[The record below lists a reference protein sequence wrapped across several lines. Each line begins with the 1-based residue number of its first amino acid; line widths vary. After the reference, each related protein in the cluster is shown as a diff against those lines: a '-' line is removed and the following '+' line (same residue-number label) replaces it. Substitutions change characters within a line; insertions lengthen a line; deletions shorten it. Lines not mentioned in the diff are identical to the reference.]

1 MSLPTCFSV
10 PLLGCLL
17 ALPLTAAESPP
28 SAAKPV
34 QNSGWVLVTPRHA
47 KETVLLDSHGKE
59 AHVWPANCEAAG
71 SARLHP
77 DGSILRLGRMPLPA
91 PFDKSGLRG
100 GRLQI
105 IGWNGKVEWDFLDA
119 VSDHFAFGD
128 AVRLPNGNVLT
139 AVLEYKSRQEC
150 EALGRAGDA
159 VTDAGLYFPGLME
172 FKPHGK
178 GSGLPVWKWSLADH
192 VFQGRHP
199 SLPHYVYPGENAG
212 RMDVGVKS
220 HLKGPVWL
228 QPLEIDYHPQE
239 DLVLMVMGGTGE
251 VWVIDHSTT
260 QAEAATSEG
269 GKRGR
274 GGDLLV
280 RWRGPTPAPG
290 MEQKSVVLSAE
301 WAPVE
306 GSALGVNVL
315 RMDGTPATATV
326 EKIQVARE
334 AFTVSDPKLL
344 LKDQTAPPTSADW
357 NPLGS
362 MPSSVAYDPVSQ
374 FVVLTDGLQGRVRT
388 QNRTGVPWTHQ
399 NQRGQIKMR
408 IHRGPMPGQECCGN
422 ATSSTNEPSDVVK
435 ASQSEQVKMKEVQTA
450 PLLKARVYGSSVLK
464 SIPDLE
470 SR

>member
-1 MSLPTCFSV
+1 M
-10 PLLGCLL
+10 LLCSPSGCLL
-17 ALPLTAAESPP
+17 ALPLRAAENQPA
-28 SAAKPV
+28 AAKPD

-91 PFDKSGLRG
+91 PFDKAGLRG

-105 IGWNGKVEWDFLDA
+105 IGWDGKVEWDFLDA
-119 VSDHFAFGD
+119 VGDHFAFGD
-128 AVRLPNGNVLT
+128 AIRLPNGNVLT

-172 FKPHGK
+172 FKPNGK
-178 GSGLPVWKWSLADH
+178 NSGLPVWKWSLADH
-192 VFQGRHP
+192 VFQGHHP
-199 SLPHYVYPGENAG
+199 SLPHYVYPGEKAG
-212 RMDVGVKS
+212 RVDVGVKS

-260 QAEAATSEG
+260 LAEAATSGG

-280 RWRGPTPAPG
+280 RWRGPKPAPG

-301 WAPVE
+301 WTPVE
-306 GSALGVNVL
+306 GGALGMNVL
-315 RMDGTPATATV
+315 RMDGSPATTTV
-326 EKIQVARE
+326 ESVRLEKDS
-334 AFTVSDPKLL
+334 FGVSGLDLVL
-344 LKDQTAPPTSADW
+344 RDRTAPAGNGEASMLGVLPTSFSFD
-357 NPLGS
+357 PGS
-362 MPSSVAYDPVSQ
+362 KS
-374 FVVLTDGLQGRVRT
+374 VVLTEGL
-388 QNRTGVPWTHQ
+388 
-399 NQRGQIKMR
+399 RGQIRFTGATGQWAHKNERGGVKMK
-408 IHRGPMPGQECCGN
+408 ILRGASTGQECCGN
-422 ATSSTNEPSDVVK
+422 QAQATGSTAPRTGGPVPAALPPPQKVE
-435 ASQSEQVKMKEVQTA
+435 EVQTA
-450 PLLKARVYGSSVLK
+450 PTAKARLYG
-464 SIPDLE
+464 PDLLDRPP
-470 SR
+470 SV